1 MTLKEAVSLVKTSLE
16 NTAIA
21 TVKSLKSHVFK
32 VDIGKKEFAVANW
45 PKKQVVEGK
54 VAVVD
59 LEKLEKQLVKIA
71 EWQKNL
77 EKSLRDLSNKD
88 TVKVAN
94 FPKIPEF
101 PQFPTS
107 TKLAGEVKVSSGSFS
122 SLLKA
127 IEGLSELV
135 AKLPTYY
142 PEVKIPPFPK
152 VEIPPFPKIP
162 EPLSEVSIKNLE
174 KLISKDP
181 QRYVPVRLSD
191 GKRFY
196 QAIEELTVSASRAQA
211 FSDSKGVR
219 QQALVDE
226 DRHVQVDVLTL
237 PSVEL
242 EAKDI
247 QIGAVEIKDSDTD
260 SRATVGENGL
270 EVEVKKSA
278 LPNGAATSAKQDTA
292 KGVLDN
298 IKTNTDNLTA
308 DPATSAKQ
316 DDIIT
321 AIDGLVEIAYEY
333 MGKQTSGD
341 YEYMGFKE
349 NGGTNWK
356 VIRKDTTDDSAWAYC
371 YGTSGWTTAW
381 ADPTALSFD
390 DPPDSCS

>member
-1 MTLKEAVSLVKTSLE
+1 MNIQEAIEIIKQSIE

-21 TVKSLKSHVFK
+21 AVKSLKGHTFK
-32 VDIGKKEFAVANW
+32 ADVGDKEFAVTNW
-45 PKKQVVEGK
+45 PKTQTIDGK
-54 VAVVD
+54 VAIVD
-59 LEKLEKQLVKIA
+59 LDKLTKQLQEIADWQKKLEKQL
-71 EWQKNL
+71 
-77 EKSLRDLSNKD
+77 KSLAPKE

-94 FPKIPEF
+94 FPKLPSLPAF
-101 PQFPTS
+101 PKS
-107 TKLAGEVKVSSGSFS
+107 TKVEGEVKIAQGSFS
-122 SLLKA
+122 AVLEAL
-127 IEGLSELV
+127 EELSKQV
-135 AKLPTYY
+135 AKLPTEY
-142 PEVKIPPFPK
+142 PQVDIPPFP
-152 VEIPPFPKIP
+152 EIRIPPFPKIP
-162 EPLSEVSIKNLE
+162 DPPKEVSVKNLE
-174 KLISKDP
+174 KLVGKDP
-181 QRYVPVRLSD
+181 KRYVPVRLSD

-196 QAIEELTVSASRAQA
+196 EAIEELTISASRTQA
-211 FSDSKGVR
+211 FSDSQGVK

-321 AIDGLVEIAYEY
+321 AIDDLVEIAYEY

-356 VIRKDTTDDSAWAYC
+356 VIRKNTTDDSAWAYC

-390 DPPDSCS
+390 DPPDS

>member
-77 EKSLRDLSNKD
+77 EKSLRDLSAKD

-94 FPKIPEF
+94 FPKLPSLPAF
-101 PQFPTS
+101 PKS
-107 TKLAGEVKVSSGSFS
+107 TKVEGEVKIAQGSFS
-122 SLLKA
+122 AVLEAL
-127 IEGLSELV
+127 EELSKQV
-135 AKLPTYY
+135 AKLPTEY
-142 PEVKIPPFPK
+142 PQVDIPPFP
-152 VEIPPFPKIP
+152 EIRIPPFPKIP
-162 EPLSEVSIKNLE
+162 DPPKEVSVKNLE
-174 KLISKDP
+174 KLVGKDP
-181 QRYVPVRLSD
+181 KRYVPVRLSD

-196 QAIEELTVSASRAQA
+196 EAIEELTISASRTQA
-211 FSDSKGVR
+211 FSDSQGVK

-356 VIRKDTTDDSAWAYC
+356 VIRKDTTGDSAWAYA
-371 YGTSGWTTAW
+371 YGASDWTTAW
-381 ADPTALSFD
+381 ADPTVLVYG
-390 DPPDSCS
+390 DPPNE